1 MLINNFWLLTNELG
15 VRGVN
20 NMINVGNYKYFTTNL
35 EEAPAVK
42 SPPVDSERIP
52 EPTPTSDKSPPVDS
66 ETSSESAA
74 IKEAKGKEMTD
85 TSETDETTVN
95 AKTTGES
102 VNTSREKKIKNQ
114 EERNQDLLKKE
125 KDSQE
130 KTTTLSSELQ
140 NCPDPK
146 EQESS
151 SLYPPGFPQ
160 VLRAGNYTSESSHP
174 YLSKDIWAELVDNKR
189 TFFLRP
195 YEDGFPNMTT
205 LREWVA
211 SRPHP
216 ITILMNNYM
225 DLCFPPSSSSVRR
238 TKISHEED
246 ERMMFDFMSILN
258 ETNLHALYVE
268 NFQKFAPRIS
278 MEHPKIKRL
287 PRGHKWQFRTSW
299 LYGESKARQKEVYTS
314 ISSSPQETKAL
325 FEQNRTATVWVRRSF
340 KTTCLTN
347 IFF

>member
-1 MLINNFWLLTNELG
+1 MFGFGAIYMMYMNFKITNAFNQNKHGLHLQSKYNDVPEAAEEGPVEQHSTETTAMQEEL
-15 VRGVN
+15 N
-20 NMINVGNYKYFTTNL
+20 LNL
-35 EEAPAVK
+35 EETHTTSNSVTSNEPSAKPSESNTAPPSTNTK
-42 SPPVDSERIP
+42 TEFPSSHPSI
-52 EPTPTSDKSPPVDS
+52 TPTMSKQD
-66 ETSSESAA
+66 E
-74 IKEAKGKEMTD
+74 
-85 TSETDETTVN
+85 ETT
-95 AKTTGES
+95 E
-102 VNTSREKKIKNQ
+102 
-114 EERNQDLLKKE
+114 
-125 KDSQE
+125 
-130 KTTTLSSELQ
+130 TTTISSELQ
-140 NCPDPK
+140 QTCPDSK
-146 EQESS
+146 EEDSS

-160 VLRAGNYTSESSHP
+160 VLRAGDYTSESAHP

-195 YEDGFPNMTT
+195 YEDGFPNRTT

-225 DLCFPPSSSSVRR
+225 DLPFPPTPNFIRMSRFPQD
-238 TKISHEED
+238 EE
-246 ERMMFDFMSILN
+246 ERMVFDFMSILN

-268 NFQKFAPRIS
+268 NFQEFAPPIT

-299 LYGESKARQKEVYTS
+299 LYGESKAQQKELYTS

-340 KTTCLTN
+340 KTTSSTN